1 MQGAAADAQHCLLA
15 LSLPVDW
22 ILLMRLNYATQSFVR
37 RNYSSMIN
45 AVVDDEDR
53 KRFFE

>member
-1 MQGAAADAQHCLLA
+1 MQAAADAQYCLLS
-15 LSLPVDW
+15 LSLPVNW
-22 ILLMRLNYATQSFVR
+22 ILLMRFNYATQSFVR